1 MIAYYGNIIF
11 YKLIGENMGNTSLWK
26 NSTSYKVDGVTKH
39 KPEYTQWYGMK
50 DRVERGV
57 GNYRNVKLSEN
68 LKSYDFWCDWVKS
81 QKGFGNR
88 ESSGSLWAIDKDIV
102 GDGSI
107 YHEDV
112 CVFVPQILNVFLTQR
127 KPSKLPRGVNLN
139 ATGRYMAKSSEFK
152 EEIRL
157 GVYDTVDEAL
167 FVYQERRLEYLFR
180 LMDIYGDDVD
190 DRVFPSLLLNLTD
203 SFVVF

>member
-1 MIAYYGNIIF
+1 
-11 YKLIGENMGNTSLWK
+11 MGYPSLWV
-26 NSTSYKVDGVTKH
+26 NSTSQRVGGVTKL

-50 DRVERGV
+50 DRVERGD
-57 GNYRNVKLSEN
+57 GSYHNVKLSEN
-68 LKSYDFWCDWVKS
+68 LKSYDFWCEWTSS

-88 ESSGSLWAIDKDIV
+88 ECWGYLWAIDKDII

-112 CVFVPQILNVFLTQR
+112 CVFVPQIINTFLTPR
-127 KPSKLPRGVNLN
+127 KPSKLPRGVSMN

-152 EEIRL
+152 KEIRL

-167 FVYQERRLEYLFR
+167 FVYQERRLDYLFR
-180 LMDIYGDDVD
+180 LMDIHGDDVD
-190 DRVFPSLLLNLTD
+190 DRVFPSLLLKLTD